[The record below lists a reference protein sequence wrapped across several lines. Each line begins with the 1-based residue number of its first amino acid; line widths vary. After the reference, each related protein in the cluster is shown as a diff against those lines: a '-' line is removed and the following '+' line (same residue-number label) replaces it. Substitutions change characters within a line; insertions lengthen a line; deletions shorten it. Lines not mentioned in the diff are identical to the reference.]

1 MAISFSC
8 ECGQEF
14 RVNDSHAG
22 KRIKCQ
28 GCGSAVK
35 IPGLPGVKKST
46 SDSGGVA
53 VGKARKKSAKA
64 VDEEDDP
71 LVPSTSDYD
80 SAYEFDIANVPRGKL
95 IEGEDAEPGKKSKKK
110 GDAKDAA
117 KVKKKKPKD
126 EDAANPILIGVFVVL
141 GLCSLSALGY
151 FGFQKFGGAADTKPL
166 EWKFVTFKHDIG
178 WSVEHPDTWTPKASG
193 GTGGQPPVLLME
205 ADGAIFR
212 IKGSIGGSAL
222 GSIAQTGQAG
232 GIAIPGADD
241 DPPAVGG
248 ASDETPETAIHLIQQ
263 QYFKNDYKN
272 FEETPPKKL
281 VTPFGEGRI
290 STFTGE
296 EGFFSKKKGYR
307 ATFMANDYQ
316 YNIRAY
322 VPEAQWEKWEPTF
335 KRMIESFSR

>member
-53 VGKARKKSAKA
+53 VGKAKKKSAKA

-80 SAYEFDIANVPRGKL
+80 SAYEFDIGNVPRGKL
-95 IEGEDAEPGKKSKKK
+95 IEGEDAGPGKKSKK
-110 GDAKDAA
+110 GEGKDAA

-126 EDAANPILIGVFVVL
+126 EDAANPILIGVFVVM

-151 FGFQKFGGAADTKPL
+151 FGFQKFGSAASSAPL
-166 EWKFVTFKHDIG
+166 EKKFVTFKHDIG
-178 WSVEHPDTWTPKASG
+178 WSLEHPDDWTPKASG
-193 GTGGQPPVLLME
+193 GSGGQPPVVLFE
-205 ADGAIFR
+205 GDGAIFR
-212 IKGSIGGSAL
+212 MKGSIGGSMI
-222 GSIAQTGQAG
+222 GSMMQTGGSA
-232 GIAIPGADD
+232 GIAMPGADD
-241 DPPAVGG
+241 PAPAVGG
-248 ASDETPETAIHLIQQ
+248 AGDETPETKIHLFQQ
-263 QYFKNDYKN
+263 ELFKNDYKN
-272 FEETPPKKL
+272 FDETPPQKI
-281 VTPFGEGRI
+281 TPPFGEGRI
-290 STFTGE
+290 SVFTGT
-296 EGFFSKKKGYR
+296 EGLFSKVKGYR
-307 ATFMANDYQ
+307 ATFLANDYQ
-316 YNIRAY
+316 YNVRAY
-322 VPEAQWEKWEPTF
+322 VPEAQWEKFEPTF
-335 KRMIESFSR
+335 KRMIMSLSR